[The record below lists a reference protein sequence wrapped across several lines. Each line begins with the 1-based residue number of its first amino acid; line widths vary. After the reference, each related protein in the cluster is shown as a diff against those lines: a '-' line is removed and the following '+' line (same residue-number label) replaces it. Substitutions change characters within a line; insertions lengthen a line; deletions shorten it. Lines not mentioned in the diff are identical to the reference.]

1 MAGICLNLGAG
12 DMPVAGYVSCDSQ
25 PYPGIEIVC
34 RIPTERLPFED
45 GEVAHIYC
53 GHMIEHLPPWDVLP
67 TLEECYRVLAPG
79 GTLTLVCPDAD
90 KARLFAESQRSTV
103 AQYALTIHGAR
114 YDDMPHWGL
123 WNHKR
128 LQLALLMADFRID
141 NDYNWKDDE
150 RVYDRNV
157 KAQAG
162 ARGIK

>member
-1 MAGICLNLGAG
+1 MFIEGYT
-12 DMPVAGYVSCDSQ
+12 PVDSR

-34 RIPTERLPFED
+34 RIPSERLPFGD

-90 KARLFAESQRSTV
+90 KARLFAESQRTPI

-114 YDDMPHWGL
+114 HDDMPHWLL
-123 WNHKR
+123 WNPQR
-128 LQLALLMADFRID
+128 LQLALLMANFTID
-141 NDYNWKDDE
+141 NEYDWKDDE
-150 RVYDRNV
+150 RVYDRRV
-157 KAQAG
+157 LAQCG